1 MDSEALKFFE
11 ELSNSSGPSGF
22 EKETMELLRRYAAPF
37 SDSVFGDRLGN
48 LFFEKIGDKKG
59 PCVLVPAHVDE
70 VGFLVTAVG
79 SAGYLNF
86 TQLGGWFDQVLLGQ
100 RVQVMTKRGL
110 VKGLIASKPPHV
122 MDAEE
127 RKKVVTRDKML
138 IDIGAS
144 NKEEAEAMGVR
155 IGDAVVPE
163 SSFRLLRKKVFKDG
177 KKAGERTIAFGKAFD
192 NRASVFMG
200 AEVLKRLSRQRIKHP
215 NRVVVAGTVQEE
227 VGARGAKTAAN
238 LVKPDVAIVLDV
250 GISGDVPGI
259 EPQQAP
265 SKMGNGVEVT
275 VFDALMI
282 PNQPLKE
289 MAISMAEELEI
300 PYQLG
305 HSTGG
310 GTDGAYIHTANIG
323 CPTLNLG
330 VPVRHIHSH
339 MGVLDLEDM
348 ENGIRLTVELLK
360 RLDKKTIETLTPT

>member
-1 MDSEALKFFE
+1 MDSDALRFFE

-22 EKETMELLRRYAAPF
+22 EKETLELLRRYATPY
-37 SDSVFGDRLGN
+37 SDSVYGDKLGN
-48 LFFEKIGDKKG
+48 LFFEKNGNKKG

-70 VGFLVTAVG
+70 IGFLVTAVNQ
-79 SAGYLNF
+79 AGYLNF

-100 RVQVMTKRGL
+100 RIQVMTKKGV

-127 RKKVVTRDKML
+127 RKKVVAKDKML

-163 SSFRLLRKKVFKDG
+163 SSFRVLTKKAFKDG
-177 KKAGERTIAFGKAFD
+177 KEAGERKIAFGKAFD
-192 NRASVFMG
+192 NRASAFMG
-200 AEVLKRLSRQRIKHP
+200 AELLRRLSEERIMHP

-238 LVKPDVAIVLDV
+238 LVKPDVALVLDV

-265 SKMGNGVEVT
+265 SKIGGGVEIT
-275 VFDALMI
+275 VFDAMMI

-289 MAISMAEELEI
+289 LAISLAEENKI

-339 MGVLDLEDM
+339 IGVLDLGDVES
-348 ENGIRLTVELLK
+348 GIRLTIELLK
-360 RLDKKTIETLTPT
+360 RLDKKTVESLTT